1 MITRLY
7 LDGFKTFRDFT
18 IEFAPFTVIAGTNAS
33 GKSNLFDAL
42 NLLSRLAET
51 DLRSAFSQQRGEAVE
66 LFTSYGPD
74 QFAPQLHFEVDMLI
88 DRVVEDNW
96 GGSADLKYTR
106 LRYELVIRRE
116 TNERGMDD
124 LKVVRE
130 QLTNLKHLEDPW
142 VRKHLP
148 AANIERWRPKV
159 SAGKRGKPYITT
171 EVVNGVITIKLLQ
184 DGKAGGRET
193 PANLVAQ
200 TVLSGITSVDFPHA
214 FAAKEEMRSWR
225 FLQLNPE
232 DLRRPSP
239 YLDQDT
245 ISPSGAHLAAALQR
259 IAEDDPYLLKR
270 ISRRLN
276 ALIPSITS
284 VSVLDDK
291 VGKQYLV
298 QMRGPDQRVF
308 SSRVMSEGTLRLLV
322 LCALLYDER
331 HKGLICFEEPENGVH
346 PLRLRE
352 MMDLLLD
359 LSVDFTDEGDQLRQV
374 IVNTHSPVLLAAMGE
389 LDGERRRTLV
399 WFSQLVT
406 HTFTDQQGQR
416 MQFQATRMLPVDWA
430 AQLSMDVTEQEDK
443 IARNQ
448 AIEYLNSVSE
458 ASNWPPTT

>member
-7 LDGFKTFRDFT
+7 LDGFKTFRHFT

-51 DLRSAFSQQRGEAVE
+51 GLRTAFSQQRGEAVE

-74 QFAPQLHFEVDMLI
+74 QVATRMHFEVDMLI
-88 DRVVEDNW
+88 DRTLKDNW

-106 LRYELVIRRE
+106 LRYELTIERE
-116 TNERGMDD
+116 VNAKGMDD
-124 LKVVRE
+124 LKVVHE
-130 QLTNLKHLEDPW
+130 QLTNLKHQEDPW
-142 VRKHLP
+142 VKKHLP
-148 AANIERWRPKV
+148 NAHIERWRPKV
-159 SAGKRGKPYITT
+159 SKGRRGKPYITT
-171 EVVNGVITIKLLQ
+171 EVVNGVVTIKLPQ

-193 PANLVAQ
+193 PANVVSQ

-239 YLDQDT
+239 YLDPDT

-259 IAEDDPYLLKR
+259 ITEQDPYRLKR

-276 ALIPSITS
+276 ALIPSITQ
-284 VSVLDDK
+284 VSVLDDPI
-291 VGKQYLV
+291 GKQYLV
-298 QMRGPDQRVF
+298 QMQGSDQRWF

-322 LCALLYDER
+322 LCTLLNDDQHR
-331 HKGLICFEEPENGVH
+331 GLICFEEPENGVH

-352 MMDLLLD
+352 MIDLLLD
-359 LSVDFTDEGDQLRQV
+359 LSVDFTDESDQLRQV
-374 IVNTHSPVLLAAMGE
+374 IVNTHSPVLLAAMGK
-389 LDGERRRTLV
+389 LNGQSRRTLV

-406 HTFTDQQGQR
+406 QTFTDEAGQR
-416 MQFQATRMLPVDWA
+416 GQCQATRMLPVDLA
-430 AQLSMDVTEQEDK
+430 DQLIIEVTEQENK
-443 IARNQ
+443 IARSK
-448 AIEYLNSVSE
+448 AIDYLNTVSE
-458 ASNWPPTT
+458 ASNWPEAI